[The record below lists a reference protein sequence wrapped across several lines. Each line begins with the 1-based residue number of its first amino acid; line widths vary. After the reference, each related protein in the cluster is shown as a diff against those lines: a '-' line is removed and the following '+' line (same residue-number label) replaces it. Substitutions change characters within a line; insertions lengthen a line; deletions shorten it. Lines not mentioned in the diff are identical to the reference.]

1 MLKRI
6 ENLEETHEKIRN
18 DIMDLIHT
26 KSQIPT
32 PSANRDPHAG
42 H

>member
-26 KSQIPT
+26 RVTYPHHRE
-32 PSANRDPHAG
+32 SASG
-42 H
+42 TLK